1 MSSSR
6 PASAGAEARVRI
18 VVALLC
24 VVAAAR
30 VFLFAAAFPFFNNM
44 DEQAHVDLVLK
55 YARGHWPD
63 QASEK
68 YDVESAALFAGYGTL
83 EFLNAP
89 AAVAGGIPP
98 PPWRDASAERAQD
111 VAVRAQRWQRRDNH
125 EAHSPPLYYVAAS
138 RWYRAGG
145 LFGLTDGERLY
156 WIRFL
161 GVPLAALMVWCVY
174 AFCRRAYPHAFA
186 MQLGAPL
193 LAAFLP
199 FDAMYVVN
207 SDALGPPLSALTLL
221 AILDWYRR
229 DRPHVAHGMAVGLLA
244 SCSML
249 LKYSNVAIVVLFVAL
264 CLCRAAGRMRASR
277 DWRSAIGLAAG
288 ALGAVVPIGAWM
300 MRNVV
305 LFGDLTATRD
315 KVRLLGWTPVS
326 LGDAF
331 RHPIFTPGGFWT
343 FWSRLTQTL
352 WRGEIRWHR
361 EPLATPESDAFYTL
375 SASVLLAAAA
385 VGGIAAAVRRSRES
399 PAPPEHAA
407 RAMLW
412 TVFASSVTVLVV
424 ISASFDYGA
433 CFYPSR
439 EFPYLAS
446 GRLIGMALVPFVV
459 LYVEGAV
466 QLAAPLARLA
476 GPRIAG
482 AAVVVFV
489 AIACGITTVSE
500 IGLTRDIFASAYN
513 WFHLG

>member
-1 MSSSR
+1 MSNSEPSS
-6 PASAGAEARVRI
+6 ARADRLVRI
-18 VVALLC
+18 VVVSLC
-24 VVAAAR
+24 VLAAAR

-63 QASEK
+63 RPSEK
-68 YDVESAALFAGYGTL
+68 YDAESAALFAAYGTL
-83 EFLNAP
+83 EFLNPP

-111 VAVRAQRWQRRDNH
+111 VAARAQRWQSRDNH
-125 EAHSPPLYYVAAS
+125 EVHSTPLYYLAAS

-145 LFGLTDGERLY
+145 VLGLADGARLY

-161 GVPLAALMVWCVY
+161 GVPLAALMVWGVY
-174 AFCRRAYPHAFA
+174 AFCRRAYPDRRA

-221 AILDWYRR
+221 AILDWHGR
-229 DRPHVAHGMAVGLLA
+229 DRPRVAHGLAVGVLA
-244 SCSML
+244 SLSML
-249 LKYSNVAIVVLFVAL
+249 LKYSNVAVVVLFVAL
-264 CLCRAAGRMRASR
+264 CLGKAVGRVRAAR
-277 DWRSAIGLAAG
+277 DWRAAIGFAAA
-288 ALGAVVPIGAWM
+288 ALCAALPIGAWM
-300 MRNVV
+300 ARNVV

-315 KVRLLGWTPVS
+315 KVRLLGWTPLS
-326 LGDAF
+326 LGDAV

-361 EPLATPESDAFYTL
+361 EPLATPEADAFYTL

-385 VGGIAAAVRRSRES
+385 VGGLAAAVRRPRGS

-412 TVFASSVTVLVV
+412 TVFAVSVTVLVV

-459 LYVEGAV
+459 LYVDGALR
-466 QLAAPLARLA
+466 LAGPLDRLA
-476 GPRIAG
+476 GPRVAS
-482 AAVVVFV
+482 AAVVAFV
-489 AIACGITTVSE
+489 AMTCAITTVSE
-500 IGLTRDIFASAYN
+500 IGLTRDIFANAYN